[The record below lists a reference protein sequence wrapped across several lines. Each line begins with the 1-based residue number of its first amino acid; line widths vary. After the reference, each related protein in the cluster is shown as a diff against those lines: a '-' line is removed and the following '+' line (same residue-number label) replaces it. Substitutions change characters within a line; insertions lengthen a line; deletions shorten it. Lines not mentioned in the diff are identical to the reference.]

1 MLDVAELRK
10 KNIEDLKKE
19 LDSMRKDKQK
29 SVSDVLQKKEKNI
42 KKIGLIKRDIAR
54 IQTVLNEKLSE
65 DKK

>member
-1 MLDVAELRK
+1 MLLSL
-10 KNIEDLKKE
+10 EDLKKE
-19 LDSMRKDKQK
+19 LDNMRKNKQK

-65 DKK
+65 DKKWA

>member
-1 MLDVAELRK
+1 
-10 KNIEDLKKE
+10 
-19 LDSMRKDKQK
+19 MRKDKQK